1 VVGLEY
7 TLNGSKSYGK
17 KKPLDL
23 KCRSCFAD
31 KAATED
37 LADGTA

>member
-1 VVGLEY
+1 MVGLEL

-23 KCRSCFAD
+23 KCRSYFANR
-31 KAATED
+31 AATED